1 MLSGTATETPS
12 AISTSF
18 YIQTS
23 NMTMTQTRK
32 PITVTESMGENL
44 FYKAFYVTSDYKFK
58 FFIDIQTT

>member
-23 NMTMTQTRK
+23 NMTMTQTRE
-32 PITVTESMGENL
+32 PMTVTERMGENI

-58 FFIDIQTT
+58 FFH